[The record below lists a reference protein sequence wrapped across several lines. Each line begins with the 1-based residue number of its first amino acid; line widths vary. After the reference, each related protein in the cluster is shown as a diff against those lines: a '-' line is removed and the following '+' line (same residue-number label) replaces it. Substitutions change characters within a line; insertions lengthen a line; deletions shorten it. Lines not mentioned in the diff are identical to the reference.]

1 MDNSTIKISVLMP
14 VLNRADTFRQAIESV
29 IKFSEYHIEIIVI
42 DGGST
47 DGTLGVIN
55 EYTDKISYCESG
67 LDSGICNAFNR
78 GLDHATGELVTILNS
93 DDYWTEEGLH
103 ELLKTVLRN
112 PEADIYH
119 SSIRYIDK
127 KNKHTYVIKPNIKR
141 LKRRMSVFHP
151 TMFVKRSCYQKVGVY
166 NENYK
171 YAMDSDWCLRALKSN
186 AKFCE
191 VPAVLTNMRLEGTS
205 DTNFMDSLREYRDS
219 VIRNDVAGV
228 ITAYFYYGFYA
239 FFKWLMKYGM
249 FSRIKSLRNR
259 RYHSGQ
265 QC

>member
-1 MDNSTIKISVLMP
+1 MDEASVKISVVMA
-14 VLNRADTFRQAIESV
+14 VLNSADTFRQAIESV
-29 IKFSEYHIEIIVI
+29 LRFSEYDIEIIVI

-47 DGTLGVIN
+47 DGTLDVIDS
-55 EYTDKISYCESG
+55 YIDKLSYFESG

-78 GLDHATGELVTILNS
+78 GLGHATGGLVTILNS

-119 SSIRYIDK
+119 SSIRYIDE
-127 KNKHTYVIKPNIKR
+127 KNKYTYAISPNIKR

-151 TMFVKRSCYQKVGVY
+151 TMFVKRSCYQKVGLY
-166 NENYK
+166 DENYK

-186 AKFCE
+186 AEFCE
-191 VPAVLTNMRLEGTS
+191 VPAVLTNMRLEGAS
-205 DTNFMDSLREYRDS
+205 DINFLSSLREYRNS

-228 ITAYFYYGFYA
+228 IEAYFYYGFYA
-239 FFKWLMKYGM
+239 LFKWLMKYGM
-249 FSRIKSLRNR
+249 FSSVKRLRNR
-259 RYHSGQ
+259 LYHSGQ